1 MKEVVKYVGIDLD
14 SGFKGGFYL
23 QNSIFR
29 KIDFFFFYL
38 QFLLVRSYIG
48 FSSSQVLMGQYGG
61 QFGKIFYFN
70 SLDSDQ
76 LIDYSINKINKLLVF
91 FKYGNYVGYMIQV
104 VMYYSFIGFQK
115 FVQNLFNIL
124 FMVFYSNMYVEIDL
138 DCEQFIDYSRRFV
151 ESYEDSDGDQ
161 FYDMRYEDNCVDCKF
176 DIVRRINDRLEFLLG
191 YNDDQV
197 KIFCIEG
204 IFRNYLFIVNL
215 LIDFSKGEKEDIYKE
230 YIDEEEEEE
239 EEEEEGDYQYEE
251 DSGFIEKRSGSG
263 SQSIN

>member
-1 MKEVVKYVGIDLD
+1 
-14 SGFKGGFYL
+14 
-23 QNSIFR
+23 
-29 KIDFFFFYL
+29 
-38 QFLLVRSYIG
+38 
-48 FSSSQVLMGQYGG
+48 
-61 QFGKIFYFN
+61 
-70 SLDSDQ
+70 
-76 LIDYSINKINKLLVF
+76 
-91 FKYGNYVGYMIQV
+91 
-104 VMYYSFIGFQK
+104 
-115 FVQNLFNIL
+115 
-124 FMVFYSNMYVEIDL
+124 
-138 DCEQFIDYSRRFV
+138 
-151 ESYEDSDGDQ
+151 
-161 FYDMRYEDNCVDCKF
+161 MRYEDNCVDCKF

-215 LIDFSKGEKEDIYKE
+215 LIDFSKGEKEDVYKE